1 MRPRAIGFNPSAPR
15 PYTVSV
21 GKATSCPAR
30 MIEAASAMVVRSG
43 AAGSIATTRVMNS
56 PIASH
61 TLRPCA
67 DKQVVGLDIALT
79 GFLDDI
85 IRQPRSRRLPIP
97 PQTGSIVAH
106 ELLIEAWLRTSGL
119 ITGTWPIAR

>member
-30 MIEAASAMVVRSG
+30 MIEAASAMAVRSG
-43 AAGSIATTRVMNS
+43 AVGLTATTRVMNS

-79 GFLDDI
+79 GFLDNI
-85 IRQPRSRRLPIP
+85 IRQPRSGGLPIP
-97 PQTGSIVAH
+97 PQAGGIIAH
-106 ELLIEAWLRTSGL
+106 ELLIEAWLGASG
-119 ITGTWPIAR
+119 G